1 MLHAQV
7 AASVSKPLETVAAPA
22 GGVRVG
28 RSRPDAASA
37 LGTTERTIKAHRK
50 QVMEKMQ
57 VRNVP
62 ELVSIAERIGV
73 LRGTFDDRQKA

>member
-1 MLHAQV
+1 LRLSPRERAV
-7 AASVSKPLETVAAPA
+7 FELV
-22 GGVRVG
+22 VR
-28 RSRPDAASA
+28 SQTNKQSASA

-73 LRGTFDDRQKA
+73 LPGTSDDRQTA